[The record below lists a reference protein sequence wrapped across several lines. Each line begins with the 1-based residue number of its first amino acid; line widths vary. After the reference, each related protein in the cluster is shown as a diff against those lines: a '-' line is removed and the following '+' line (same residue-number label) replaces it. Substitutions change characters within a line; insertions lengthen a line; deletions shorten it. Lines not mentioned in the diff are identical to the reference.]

1 MDEDAKMIRATNGAN
16 WAKRADDNDL
26 KELNALSDLLK
37 GLDVETRQDT
47 NEDGKYLVWF
57 PANERVL
64 EPTGRAL
71 EPFEKALKPAGR
83 ALDQIGRTLDPTA
96 WT

>member
-47 NEDGKYLVWF
+47 NEDGKYLV
-57 PANERVL
+57 
-64 EPTGRAL
+64 
-71 EPFEKALKPAGR
+71 
-83 ALDQIGRTLDPTA
+83 
-96 WT
+96 